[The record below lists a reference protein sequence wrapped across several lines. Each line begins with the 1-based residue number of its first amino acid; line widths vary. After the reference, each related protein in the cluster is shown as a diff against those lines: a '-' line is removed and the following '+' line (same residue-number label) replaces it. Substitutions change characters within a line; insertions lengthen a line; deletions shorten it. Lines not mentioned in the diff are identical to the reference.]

1 MHENLL
7 PAIDRCNVILS
18 SLQGLIEFHQYDSGF
33 TIPNSDFEPAVDVIR
48 CLRLLAHVALT
59 YAAEEHRQFEQFSK
73 WLRHEIDVQATDP
86 NSASAQETRDR
97 DVGLDYGLLLAYI
110 EGPLEH
116 SKLTAF
122 IPNTSDHRPSTGNG
136 PRYDVVKK
144 ALDAFRDDKD
154 ADADADADLLVLNS
168 HFQELQR
175 LCNGLVGRITNWLRS
190 GSSMNYRIT
199 LESCT
204 MATWDMRM
212 VDEDLISTYVAVV
225 PRDQPNEGK
234 LMMVDYQNLEC

>member
-1 MHENLL
+1 M
-7 PAIDRCNVILS
+7 PAIDRCNVILN

-33 TIPNSDFEPAVDVIR
+33 TIPNSDFELAMDVIR

-59 YAAEEHRQFEQFSK
+59 YAGEEQRQFEQFSK

-86 NSASAQETRDR
+86 NSASAQETRER

-110 EGPLEH
+110 EGPLEN

-122 IPNTSDHRPSTGNG
+122 IPNTLDYRALTGSG

-144 ALDAFRDDKD
+144 ALDSFRDDKVV
-154 ADADADADLLVLNS
+154 DADLLVLDS

-175 LCNGLVGRITNWLRS
+175 HCNDLVGRITNWLRS

-199 LESCT
+199 LETCT
-204 MATWDMRM
+204 MATWDVRM

-225 PRDQPNEGK
+225 PKDQPSEGR
-234 LMMVDYQNLEC
+234 LMMVNC